1 MLTSL
6 GLAVLVLLVLQVV
19 LVALVSATR
28 PKANIYV
35 TIVLVSVLTAPV
47 ALLYGTHHLG
57 QPLGVPGAAAAPGAP
72 LGPDGRL
79 YFVLIHLALGGF
91 LFHFMTLPDRSV
103 TLRILVEVLLAPG
116 HTLSTR
122 ELGTRYGVKT
132 MITSRL
138 EQLAA
143 GRFIGISGDRRI
155 VLTDKGRAFGRFV
168 TAGRKLFGIASAN

>member
-6 GLAVLVLLVLQVV
+6 SLAVVVLLALQAV
-19 LVALVSATR
+19 LVALVSAIR

-35 TIVLVSVLTAPV
+35 TIVLVSVLTAPL
-47 ALLYGTHHLG
+47 ALLYGTHHLE
-57 QPLGVPGAAAAPGAP
+57 QPLG
-72 LGPDGRL
+72 LDGRL

-143 GRFIGISGDRRI
+143 GGFIDISGDRRI

>member
-6 GLAVLVLLVLQVV
+6 LLAVLVLLALQAV
-19 LVALVSATR
+19 LVAIVSAVR
-28 PKANIYV
+28 PRANIYV
-35 TIVLVSVLTAPV
+35 TIIIVSLLTTPV
-47 ALLYGTHHLG
+47 AVLYGTYHLG
-57 QPLGVPGAAAAPGAP
+57 QP

-79 YFVLIHLALGGF
+79 YLVLIHLALGGF

-116 HTLSTR
+116 QALSTR
-122 ELGTRYGVKT
+122 ALSGRYGVKT

-138 EQLAA
+138 EQLSAA
-143 GRFIGISGDRRI
+143 RFIEISSDGRI
-155 VLTDKGRAFGRFV
+155 ALTRKGLSFGRFV

>member
-1 MLTSL
+1 MLTT
-6 GLAVLVLLVLQVV
+6 LAVAVFVLLALQAA
-19 LVALVSATR
+19 LVAVVSALR
-28 PKANIYV
+28 QHGNIYA
-35 TIVLVSVLTAPV
+35 TIVIVSVITAPL

-57 QPLGVPGAAAAPGAP
+57 QPLGI
-72 LGPDGRL
+72 DGKL

-116 HTLSTR
+116 QALSTQA
-122 ELGTRYGVKT
+122 LSSRYGVKT

-138 EQLAA
+138 EQLSAA
-143 GRFIGISGDRRI
+143 RFIEISSDRRI
-155 VLTDKGRAFGRFV
+155 RLTGKGLSFGRFV

>member
-6 GLAVLVLLVLQVV
+6 AVAVLVLLALQVV
-19 LVALVSATR
+19 LVALVSAIR
-28 PKANIYV
+28 PRANIYA

-57 QPLGVPGAAAAPGAP
+57 QR

-116 HTLSTR
+116 HALSTR

-138 EQLAA
+138 EQLSAA
-143 GRFIGISGDRRI
+143 RFIEISGDRRI
-155 VLTDKGRAFGRFV
+155 ALTGKGRAFGRFV